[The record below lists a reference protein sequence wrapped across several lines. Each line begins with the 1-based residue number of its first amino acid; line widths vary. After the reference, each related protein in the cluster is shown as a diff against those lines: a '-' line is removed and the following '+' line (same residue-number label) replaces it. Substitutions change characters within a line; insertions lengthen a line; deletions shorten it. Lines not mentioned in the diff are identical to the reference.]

1 MLQLQLKLGKLD
13 YLSTS
18 LRNIM
23 VFRYNFLS
31 FRGDLFNFIRSN
43 LPGTVDC
50 ENTDCYTVYLVCD
63 FVTAPLPLV
72 PIAEFRTSTT
82 GTVRRGYLAFPS
94 REMQVTSDSMQRCR
108 QSVSHAYP
116 LQLSSELI

>member
-1 MLQLQLKLGKLD
+1 MLQLQLQLKLGKL
-13 YLSTS
+13 STS
-18 LRNIM
+18 LHNIM

-31 FRGDLFNFIRSN
+31 LRGDLFNFIRSN

-63 FVTAPLPLV
+63 FVTVPLPLV
-72 PIAEFRTSTT
+72 
-82 GTVRRGYLAFPS
+82 TVRRGYLAFPS